1 MVKDLIKVESGKY
14 GKYIK
19 FHIELEA
26 YVDEEAEYIGE
37 DKAKK
42 YVYNFLDDMAGSND
56 GSELLANAKPIF
68 NLVESPYGEPGEITR
83 G

>member
-1 MVKDLIKVESGKY
+1 MAKDLVKVENGKY

-19 FHIELEA
+19 FQIEIEA
-26 YVDEEAEYIGE
+26 WVDEEAEYIGE
-37 DKAKK
+37 YRAKK
-42 YVYNFLDDMAGSND
+42 LAMNFLEEMAGCND

-68 NLVESPYGEPGEITR
+68 ELVESPYQPGEILR